1 MRRRT
6 TIQQPLPKTF
16 VGYDSGVR
24 NSHVVFRRHPP
35 AKKHVKSHQVFRAW
49 LKDYRPPILFFIEL
63 SILLL
68 FFLLAF
74 SIQETTLPFF
84 QDFGSAVDNYFL
96 RGYQIATDEQDDSFG
111 MRRIYTKK
119 EFYYV
124 LNSTIDRY
132 FLFDEQFP
140 CSYQM
145 DQITNL
151 SIRIS
156 KWRGDDIS
164 QVFANNEGGIACEF
178 VRQNIE
184 DFAEVR
190 LHMLFEILQ
199 IQGERSEQVLRAGVT
214 SSFVN
219 YEQTGIIL
227 WNNGHERSAMQS
239 MKNIE
244 DQIYTLSYS
253 VSVIIIILLACGV
266 IMQSLSL
273 WSLSRY
279 SAVKARLERISTAEM
294 FRLKLDAWE
303 PVTLCFNL
311 ISMTLMIVYVIWG
324 QDVNENMPWPHF
336 LLATASFI
344 HAFLIFRYLVLRPS
358 TLIVV
363 RMISGASITLLQ
375 FVVGCTPWF
384 VGYLIF
390 GVCWFGWYSPLMSS
404 SRQAAKFMISASY
417 GDYLLDGYDDI
428 CDGGD
433 KPAIIPSAFE
443 TVWIFNGMG
452 VWFYVVLAILQAALI
467 KEVHKARDER
477 IEKNQQ
483 ELDEDPLPWLQFL
496 PVM

>member
-1 MRRRT
+1 MRRRLAQQQQLYT
-6 TIQQPLPKTF
+6 TFLGHNT
-16 VGYDSGVR
+16 GVR
-24 NSHVVFRRHPP
+24 QPHVILKRHPP
-35 AKKHVKSHQVFRAW
+35 AKKHIKSYQVFRAW
-49 LKDYRPPILFFIEL
+49 LKDYHPPFLFFIEL

-68 FFLLAF
+68 FCLLAF
-74 SIQETTLPFF
+74 AMQQTTLPFF
-84 QDFGSAVDNYFL
+84 QDFGKAVDNYFM
-96 RGYQIATDEQDDSFG
+96 RNYSIATDEQDDSFG

-119 EFYYV
+119 DFFHV

-151 SIRIS
+151 SIVIATPEGDI
-156 KWRGDDIS
+156 RG
-164 QVFANNEGGIACEF
+164 VFHNNENGTACEF
-178 VRQNIE
+178 VQENLV
-184 DFAEVR
+184 DFTSVT
-190 LHMLFEILQ
+190 LHMLFEIRQ
-199 IQGERSEQVLRAGVT
+199 TSGEKLVQVLRAGFT

-219 YEQTGIIL
+219 YEETGIIL
-227 WNNGHERSAMQS
+227 WSNIQERSV
-239 MKNIE
+239 MKHKSGP
-244 DQIYTLSYS
+244 DDYIYTLTFS
-253 VSVIIIILLACGV
+253 VSLLIVVLLGAGV

-273 WSLSRY
+273 WSLSWY
-279 SAVKARLERISTAEM
+279 SALKARREQISTSVM
-294 FRLKLDAWE
+294 FRHKLDLWE
-303 PVTLCFNL
+303 PVTLVFNL
-311 ISMTLMIVYVIWG
+311 VSMTLMIISLIWG
-324 QDVNENMPWPHF
+324 QDVNEKLPWPHF
-336 LLATASFI
+336 LLALASFI

-363 RMISGASITLLQ
+363 RMIMGASITLLQ

-404 SRQAAKFMISASY
+404 SRQAAKFMISSSY

-433 KPAIIPSAFE
+433 KPAIIPSSFE

-452 VWFYVVLAILQAALI
+452 VWFYVVLAILHAALI

-483 ELDEDPLPWLQFL
+483 DLDEDPLPWLQFL
-496 PVM
+496 PM